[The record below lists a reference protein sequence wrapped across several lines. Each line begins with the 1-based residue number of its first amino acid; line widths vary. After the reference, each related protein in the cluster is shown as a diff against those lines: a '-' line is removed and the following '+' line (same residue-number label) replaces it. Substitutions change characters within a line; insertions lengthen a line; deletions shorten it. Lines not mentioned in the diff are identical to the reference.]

1 MLKERTIWESGEQCG
16 ESALIAL
23 AGELKGRVDL
33 SVVVYCVIS
42 VLEKL
47 EGGSRGLISYRAHLR
62 ALGTTLHLRPETQH
76 LCPTSTRAR
85 ASVHHHIHLA
95 FI

>member
-16 ESALIAL
+16 ESALTAL

-47 EGGSRGLISYRAHLR
+47 GKGGHGGSSATGH
-62 ALGTTLHLRPETQH
+62 T
-76 LCPTSTRAR
+76 
-85 ASVHHHIHLA
+85 
-95 FI
+95 

>member
-16 ESALIAL
+16 ESALTAL

-47 EGGSRGLISYRAHLR
+47 GGGGGSSATGH
-62 ALGTTLHLRPETQH
+62 T
-76 LCPTSTRAR
+76 
-85 ASVHHHIHLA
+85 
-95 FI
+95 

>member
-1 MLKERTIWESGEQCG
+1 MAEGQGGTQSKMLKERTIWESGEQCG
-16 ESALIAL
+16 ESALTAL

-47 EGGSRGLISYRAHLR
+47 GGGGAHQLQ
-62 ALGTTLHLRPETQH
+62 GTPESTGNHPAPET
-76 LCPTSTRAR
+76 
-85 ASVHHHIHLA
+85 
-95 FI
+95 